1 MYDNIFKEIQKKAYF
16 AKHKKVLIAVSGGV
30 DSMNLL
36 HFLYIYRDK
45 LEIEI
50 GIAHINHKQRQ
61 ESEMEEA
68 YLCEWAEKHQIPIY
82 VDYFSGIFSEKAARD
97 FRYQFLK
104 NYGRKNYTAVVTA
117 HHADDQAETIFM
129 RFCVAVVS
137 VIYQECRVS
146 ARFVQEN

>member
-82 VDYFSGIFSEKAARD
+82 VDYFSGIFRKKLRVI
-97 FRYQFLK
+97 FVINFLK
-104 NYGRKNYTAVVTA
+104 KLW
-117 HHADDQAETIFM
+117 
-129 RFCVAVVS
+129 
-137 VIYQECRVS
+137 
-146 ARFVQEN
+146 